1 MSDQPKK
8 QRKMLS
14 SYSIVFLFLIFTA
27 ILTWFVPQS
36 VVVNDHGTKKIIYDA
51 IMVKGK
57 VVTGQGLQPMG
68 LWDIIMA
75 PAKGF
80 VKAAQLCFAL
90 LMAGAFLHLLNYVG
104 AMRAGIGWL
113 LKRFTGKTLIV
124 VLTFFSA
131 LFGAVYGL
139 WEEIPAY
146 SMAVVPLFVLAGYDV
161 VTGIGVLTVG
171 ATAGNMASVVNP
183 FSIGAAVG
191 AIGNES
197 LSLGSGIVLRLVLF
211 AVLYLVALAYVLQYA
226 ARVKKDPS
234 KSIVAGLP
242 VNTMVEEKQEEVE
255 ITTRQ
260 ALSIGLL
267 VLIVIAM
274 ICGYVPWD
282 SIKFADGTTAK
293 TLVNLPFTSLAK
305 VPVLGNLLGAEHY
318 TQFGDWYFEEFSFVF
333 LAGALLLGIINKIP
347 EATFIKEFIAGARD
361 LLSVVLVLAIANGI
375 SVIMGSKTAG
385 MSVTFVYWIQSALQ
399 GVPSWAFSLAV
410 IGSYVAIGFFMQS
423 TSGVAGIT
431 MPILG
436 AVAYALYET
445 APIGPVG
452 GQVLLIAS
460 FTIGLNFT
468 SALYPSATNMGTL
481 ELYKVPYDIY
491 LRFIL
496 KGALLLLITGGII
509 VSVAPMLGIL

>member
-1 MSDQPKK
+1 M
-8 QRKMLS
+8 
-14 SYSIVFLFLIFTA
+14 
-27 ILTWFVPQS
+27 
-36 VVVNDHGTKKIIYDA
+36 
-51 IMVKGK
+51 
-57 VVTGQGLQPMG
+57 
-68 LWDIIMA
+68 
-75 PAKGF
+75 
-80 VKAAQLCFAL
+80 
-90 LMAGAFLHLLNYVG
+90 
-104 AMRAGIGWL
+104 
-113 LKRFTGKTLIV
+113 
-124 VLTFFSA
+124 
-131 LFGAVYGL
+131 
-139 WEEIPAY
+139 
-146 SMAVVPLFVLAGYDV
+146 
-161 VTGIGVLTVG
+161 
-171 ATAGNMASVVNP
+171 
-183 FSIGAAVG
+183 
-191 AIGNES
+191 
-197 LSLGSGIVLRLVLF
+197 LF

-491 LRFIL
+491 LKFIL
-496 KGALLLLITGGII
+496 KGALLLLITGAVI

>member
-1 MSDQPKK
+1 MKK
-8 QRKMLS
+8 KVLS
-14 SYSIVFLFLIFTA
+14 LLLAVVMTFSLAVTANAAEETAQDLNGDIVILHTNDVHGA
-27 ILTWFVPQS
+27 IAGYAKVAAL
-36 VVVNDHGTKKIIYDA
+36 KDA
-51 IMVKGK
+51 YEARGAYV
-57 VVTGQGLQPMG
+57 
-68 LWDIIMA
+68 
-75 PAKGF
+75 
-80 VKAAQLCFAL
+80 L
-90 LMAGAFLHLLNYVG
+90 LMDAGDFIQGDPTVSTSEG
-104 AMRAGIGWL
+104 A
-113 LKRFTGKTLIV
+113 T
-124 VLTFFSA
+124 
-131 LFGAVYGL
+131 AVEL
-139 WEEIPAY
+139 
-146 SMAVVPLFVLAGYDV
+146 MNLAGYDV

-183 FSIGAAVG
+183 FSLGAAVG

-211 AVLYLVALAYVLQYA
+211 VILYLVALAYMLQYA

-242 VNTMVEEKQEEVE
+242 VNTLVEEKQEEVE
-255 ITTRQ
+255 ITSRQ
-260 ALSIGLL
+260 AWSIGLL
-267 VLIVIAM
+267 VLIVLAM
-274 ICGYVPWD
+274 ICGYMPWD
-282 SIKFADGTTAK
+282 SLKFADGTTLK

-305 VPVLGNLLGAEHY
+305 VPVVGNLLGAGHY
-318 TQFGDWYFEEFSFVF
+318 THFGDWYFEEFSFVF

-385 MSVTFVYWIQSALQ
+385 MSVTFVYWIQNALQ

-410 IGSYVAIGFFMQS
+410 ILSYVAIGFFMQS

>member
-1 MSDQPKK
+1 M
-8 QRKMLS
+8 
-14 SYSIVFLFLIFTA
+14 
-27 ILTWFVPQS
+27 
-36 VVVNDHGTKKIIYDA
+36 
-51 IMVKGK
+51 
-57 VVTGQGLQPMG
+57 
-68 LWDIIMA
+68 
-75 PAKGF
+75 
-80 VKAAQLCFAL
+80 
-90 LMAGAFLHLLNYVG
+90 
-104 AMRAGIGWL
+104 
-113 LKRFTGKTLIV
+113 

-347 EATFIKEFIAGARD
+347 GPAQCGPGAGHCQRD
-361 LLSVVLVLAIANGI
+361 FRDHGEQDCRHVRHLRVLDPERPPGC
-375 SVIMGSKTAG
+375 
-385 MSVTFVYWIQSALQ
+385 
-399 GVPSWAFSLAV
+399 
-410 IGSYVAIGFFMQS
+410 
-423 TSGVAGIT
+423 
-431 MPILG
+431 
-436 AVAYALYET
+436 
-445 APIGPVG
+445 
-452 GQVLLIAS
+452 
-460 FTIGLNFT
+460 
-468 SALYPSATNMGTL
+468 
-481 ELYKVPYDIY
+481 
-491 LRFIL
+491 
-496 KGALLLLITGGII
+496 ALLGLLPGGHR
-509 VSVAPMLGIL
+509 VLCGHRFLHAVHQRGGRDHHAHPGGCGLCPL

>member
-8 QRKMLS
+8 KSKMLS

-51 IMVKGK
+51 ILVKGK
-57 VVTGQGLQPMG
+57 VMAGQGLQPMG

-183 FSIGAAVG
+183 FSLGAAVG

-211 AVLYLVALAYVLQYA
+211 VILYLVALAYMLQYA

-242 VNTMVEEKQEEVE
+242 VNTLVEEKQEEVE
-255 ITTRQ
+255 ITSRQ
-260 ALSIGLL
+260 AWSIGLL
-267 VLIVIAM
+267 VLIVLAM
-274 ICGYVPWD
+274 ICGYMPWD
-282 SIKFADGTTAK
+282 SLKFADGTTLK

-305 VPVLGNLLGAEHY
+305 VPVVGNLLGAGHY
-318 TQFGDWYFEEFSFVF
+318 THFGDWYFEEFSFVF
-333 LAGALLLGIINKIP
+333 LAGALLLLMMP
-347 EATFIKEFIAGARD
+347 PSSAPATHTKENA
-361 LLSVVLVLAIANGI
+361 
-375 SVIMGSKTAG
+375 SKD
-385 MSVTFVYWIQSALQ
+385 Q
-399 GVPSWAFSLAV
+399 
-410 IGSYVAIGFFMQS
+410 
-423 TSGVAGIT
+423 
-431 MPILG
+431 
-436 AVAYALYET
+436 
-445 APIGPVG
+445 APTWV
-452 GQVLLIAS
+452 
-460 FTIGLNFT
+460 
-468 SALYPSATNMGTL
+468 
-481 ELYKVPYDIY
+481 
-491 LRFIL
+491 
-496 KGALLLLITGGII
+496 
-509 VSVAPMLGIL
+509 